1 MERLQAM
8 VTSGFDPGQLYDSLG
23 LSQVTTTHKDYGI
36 RGRNVVPTP
45 EQVKAVKT
53 LASRLKLTGN
63 SHPITTRSTTGGDGE
78 LHDVEEEFDILSKD
92 RIILHEGEIQKR
104 SLNSLVQHQNK
115 RRLFLMNDVLL
126 ITTPGFHIRSAGEN
140 YKLNEVFTLEE
151 IKLVT
156 YLRHDEYLENG
167 GYDSDVGVGSNAK
180 SAPTSPAP
188 NNDGTKESDESANG
202 FIIITK
208 ERPYHFITSTPNEKR
223 IWVEELT
230 KAILSYNASKAS
242 LTPGWEH
249 DVIQGSLISASM
261 KGDINEVRMHLDS
274 LESEGLS
281 VDETDEYAMT
291 ALHWA
296 SLQGNVVNV
305 AALVDSGAYIDSLN
319 NGLNSPLL
327 LAAAAG
333 HVDVFIYL
341 VDKGADLY
349 TRNLRDQDALFM
361 MVMHNRNNRNVNVML
376 DLLVKQG
383 IEVDTPDASGS
394 TALYE
399 CARTNLSHSIAM
411 LASVGANVNLL
422 NQHTGVTPL
431 QACCAN
437 SKPDAETIR
446 TLLDCGAHP
455 NPIAKDDGR
464 AMDMVL
470 DSFFAR
476 YPNGIAEGDAMDMD
490 VYADFA
496 MNVLP
501 VLMEIAKK
509 GGKYSPEK
517 VTTLRKSLIEA
528 IESAQQ
534 HWADL
539 KEPSDLLNYVDL
551 DIVDSNS
558 SQWSNDNSSATCLMC
573 TESTFSIMIRRHHC
587 RLCGIL
593 CCHNCSIK
601 RCTGKDG
608 ETLRCCDSCFNR
620 ILHDYASRQTEI
632 ARSEK
637 HRRKTLEA
645 LETAQQK
652 ALNNKKKGFFEG
664 LFGSNEPNSAVKATA
679 SSNNIKDTT
688 SEIMNNLQERGEKL
702 EQLNEKSEAMEN
714 AAADFK
720 NSTAELLR
728 QTKAQSF
735 W

>member
-63 SHPITTRSTTGGDGE
+63 SHPTTTRSTTGGDGE